1 MADSDSGGL
10 GKGEI
15 SGQGEISADAT
26 PGTVRGAGAL
36 VTLEGGVAVTVA
48 IVLVIRG
55 LLGHDQSQA
64 SGYGTAAWFG
74 ILGGAVF
81 AAGIGLLL
89 GHRWGR
95 SIAVIAQV
103 LLLPVAWSLLTDS
116 HQPVLGTLLGVI
128 VVGALV
134 MLFAPASNRWMAED
148 YGGASPQ
155 G

>member
-1 MADSDSGGL
+1 MADSDSSGI
-10 GKGEI
+10 GKGEV
-15 SGQGEISADAT
+15 SGRDEISADAT
-26 PGTVRGAGAL
+26 PATVRVAGAL

-64 SGYGTAAWFG
+64 SGYGTAAWFA

-81 AAGIGLLL
+81 AAGLGLLF

-95 SIAVIAQV
+95 SIAVIAQI
-103 LLLPVAWSLLTDS
+103 LLLPVVWSLLTDS
-116 HQPVLGTLLGVI
+116 HQPLLGTLLGV
-128 VVGALV
+128 VVIGALV
-134 MLFAPASNRWMAED
+134 TLFAPASNRWMAED
-148 YGGASPQ
+148 YGGASPR

>member
-1 MADSDSGGL
+1 VADSDE
-10 GKGEI
+10 GEI
-15 SGQGEISADAT
+15 STEAT
-26 PGTVRGAGAL
+26 PATVRGAGTL

-103 LLLPVAWSLLTDS
+103 LLLPVAWSMLTDS
-116 HQPVLGTLLGVI
+116 HQTVLGTLLGV
-128 VVGALV
+128 VVIGALV
-134 MLFAPASNRWMAED
+134 LLFAPASNRWMAAD